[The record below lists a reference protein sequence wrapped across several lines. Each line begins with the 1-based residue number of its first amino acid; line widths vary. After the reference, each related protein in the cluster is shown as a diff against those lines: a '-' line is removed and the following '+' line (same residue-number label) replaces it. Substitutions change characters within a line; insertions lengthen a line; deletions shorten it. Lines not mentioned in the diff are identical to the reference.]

1 MTIASISNALTS
13 SIAVGVGQI
22 AAQTISSNSSSAAK
36 TATPTPAVVVNV
48 SNAAS
53 TLSKSTTGLSLAAAE
68 AAYQKDPTT
77 PVTITDSVANL
88 FNADGSGPRFSAT
101 DLPISAIKSIY
112 LTGSNPVVNLTLKS
126 AISAKPILSLIAT
139 KYTAAIDPTVADAL
153 AATPPTPNAQL
164 SLDITDSADQISQNL
179 AALEKMAKA
188 GSIHSIVTNPSSD
201 PVQLTDAQFT
211 ANPDL
216 VKLLPN
222 MSITNAPAASASKYL
237 SNIQVT
243 DIKFADTSANIN
255 NAMNSLTAA
264 LATTASPPT
273 ITINVTDPAP
283 IKMTP
288 AQLHALSSATF
299 DPPAAATISGA
310 KCSDLATV
318 ESTSVNGLTVSDIA
332 INDTA
337 TNIASNLANLTA
349 DNSISTISVSDG
361 KSLAISKSQL
371 VANLDTI
378 NQIAGPFSVLL
389 TDAQS
394 IDDFTGLPKLPP
406 NGTLSAQI
414 TDTVDNISAAIDQ
427 LETLAKNKSITKI
440 NINSPDNPPA
450 TLSID
455 ASQYKTDG
463 DALRILAST
472 GPYKIN
478 INNSSIANLSSN
490 LRIPLANKISIT
502 DTASAISNSFS
513 SILVAAKLGHLGSLN
528 ASDNNPVTLTESQF
542 ESVVAGHINLASS
555 SSPLH
560 ITVAGRSAAQTPPVD
575 PVALLNQ
582 GIVVDSVTI
591 SDKAANITPQLLAAT
606 NTPPVSSFQITNNTP
621 LSMTDA
627 QLQLINPQVL
637 KTINTPYT
645 ISVTDPLSASQI
657 AALPSLPSGGHYSVA
672 LNDTLD
678 NLVANSTML
687 GPMLA
692 NRSIRS
698 VALSAPSSTPS
709 PLTPQAY
716 DQALPILT
724 KLPQNTSWN
733 VAIEPAS
740 AQYAAS
746 VGSSPHV
753 ASIAVV
759 DTSDNIASQ
768 ITSLN
773 SLYRAGKLSST
784 TITAG
789 LPLSMTAAQFE
800 SANTSSTG
808 TSFLQSLITSTQSPP
823 LEFNI
828 SNASVA
834 DLSALNAP
842 EGSSFNSIIV
852 SDTASNIS
860 KGFTS
865 IEANPD
871 VTSVSVTDN
880 APVTIP
886 SSELTTDRLPALVT
900 MLNRISTPYNINLS
914 GQLPITNLSL
924 LSQLPTGAK
933 IGPVS
938 VVGKASEFTA
948 NLSALKAAADSSQIS
963 SISLSDNPPNPTISI
978 SSAVY
983 KANQSVFQL
992 LRSRYSLALS
1002 SVAASDVKAL
1012 AANGRVTSL
1021 SLSDASK
1028 NLVSFKTDI
1037 SNSLAAG
1044 KLIGPTIVN
1053 DTTRPDPTALTQDN
1067 INWLKS
1073 LPGYQ
1078 GLF

>member
-1 MTIASISNALTS
+1 MTIASISNGLTS

-22 AAQTISSNSSSAAK
+22 AAQTVPSNSSSTAK

-53 TLSKSTTGLSLAAAE
+53 SLSKSTTGLSLAAAE

-88 FNADGSGPRFSAT
+88 FNADGSGPSFSAT

-126 AISAKPILSLIAT
+126 ATSAKPILSLIAT

-164 SLDITDSADQISQNL
+164 SLEITDSADQISQNL

-222 MSITNAPAASASKYL
+222 VSITNAPAASASKYL

-310 KCSDLATV
+310 KCSDLATL

-337 TNIASNLANLTA
+337 TNIASNLTNLTA

-361 KSLAISKSQL
+361 KSLAINKSQL

-389 TDAQS
+389 TEAQS

-406 NGTLSAQI
+406 NGTLSAKI
-414 TDTVDNISAAIDQ
+414 TDTADNISASIDQ

-440 NINSPDNPPA
+440 NITPPA
-450 TLSID
+450 NLSID
-455 ASQYKTDG
+455 ASQYKADG
-463 DALRILAST
+463 DALRLFAST
-472 GPYKIN
+472 GSYKID
-478 INNSSIANLSSN
+478 INNSSVANLSNN
-490 LRIPLANKISIT
+490 LRIPLVNKISIT

-513 SILVAAKLGHLGSLN
+513 SILVAAKLHHLGSLTT
-528 ASDNNPVTLTESQF
+528 SDNNPVTLTEAQF
-542 ESVVAGHINLASS
+542 RSVLSGNINLATSA
-555 SSPLH
+555 SPLH
-560 ITVAGRSAAQTPPVD
+560 ITITGRNAAQTPAID
-575 PVALLNQ
+575 PVALSNQ

-591 SDKAANITPQLLAAT
+591 SDKAANITPQLLEAT
-606 NTPPVSSFQITNNTP
+606 NTPPLVSGFQITDHAP
-621 LSMTDA
+621 LSMTNADVQQIGA
-627 QLQLINPQVL
+627 QVL
-637 KTINTPYT
+637 GTIKTPYT
-645 ISVTDPLSASQI
+645 INITGTLSADQI
-657 AALPSLPSGGHYSVA
+657 RNLPPLPSGGNYSIA
-672 LNDTLD
+672 LSDTLD
-678 NLVANSTML
+678 NLVANSSML
-687 GPMLA
+687 GSILA
-692 NRSIRS
+692 NKSIRS
-698 VALSAPSSTPS
+698 VALSAPSSMPLT
-709 PLTPQAY
+709 LTPQAY
-716 DQALPILT
+716 DQALPLLT

-733 VAIEPAS
+733 VAIAPAS
-740 AQYAAS
+740 AQYAAD

-753 ASIAVV
+753 ASITVV
-759 DTSDNIASQ
+759 DTADNIASQ
-768 ITSLN
+768 FTALN
-773 SLYRAGKLSST
+773 SLYSAGKLSST
-784 TITAG
+784 TITDG

-800 SANTSSTG
+800 SANISSTG
-808 TSFLQSLITSTQSPP
+808 TSFLQSLVTSTQSPP

-828 SNASVA
+828 SKASVA

-842 EGSSFNSIIV
+842 DGSSFSAIAV
-852 SDTASNIS
+852 SDTAANIS

-865 IEANPD
+865 MEANQD
-871 VTSVSVTDN
+871 ITSISVTDN

-948 NLSALKAAADSSQIS
+948 NLSALKAAADSHQIS
-963 SISLSDNPPNPTISI
+963 SISLSDTPPNPTISI
-978 SSAVY
+978 SSSVY
-983 KANQSVFQL
+983 KDNQSVFQL

-1002 SVAASDVKAL
+1002 SAAAIDVKAL

-1037 SNSLAAG
+1037 SNALAAG

-1053 DTTRPDPTALTQDN
+1053 DATRPDPTALTQDN